1 MKCPKCEYLGYETG
15 TRCRH
20 CGYDFSLMERAAPA
34 ADLPLGDL
42 PLNDTSRQTPA
53 STAWLDEIALDGSG
67 APSRAPVAS
76 APMAAAAAA
85 SATASVSA
93 RDRAARAAL
102 PLFSRGA
109 LADDEPL
116 IKLPAA
122 PRAPLAVR
130 RTPDRPRLRA
140 VAKTGPARVE
150 PEPALDFPEEA
161 GEAAAITTVAT
172 HDVAA
177 AQPARASHHRQAPA
191 SATAAPPVGAAAR
204 LLAALLDHGLLLAI
218 DAAVLYFTMRI
229 ASLAPTEWA
238 VLPPLPIAFFLGLI
252 KVGYFAAFTAIGGQT
267 IGKMAAGI
275 TVVDDSGNAIE
286 PGRAVTRALAG
297 AVSLLTGGLAFL
309 PAVMAADRR
318 ALHDRVA
325 GTRVVRAV

>member
-20 CGYDFSLMERAAPA
+20 CGYDFSLMEPA
-34 ADLPLGDL
+34 AAAADRQLSDLQ
-42 PLNDTSRQTPA
+42 LNDPSLQTPA
-53 STAWLDEIALDGSG
+53 STAWLDEFALDGSG
-67 APSRAPVAS
+67 GASRATVAS
-76 APMAAAAAA
+76 AAPVVAAGAAAA
-85 SATASVSA
+85 VPGPA
-93 RDRAARAAL
+93 RAPRAAL
-102 PLFSRGA
+102 PLFAPGA

-116 IKLPAA
+116 VKLPAA

-140 VAKTGPARVE
+140 VAKTVPARVE
-150 PEPALDFPEEA
+150 PEPVLDFPEA
-161 GEAAAITTVAT
+161 VGEAASITTDAT
-172 HDVAA
+172 HDVAPA
-177 AQPARASHHRQAPA
+177 AQPARASRHRDAPA

-229 ASLAPTEWA
+229 ASLAPTEWGL
-238 VLPPLPIAFFLGLI
+238 LPPLPIAFFLGLI
-252 KVGYFAAFTAIGGQT
+252 KVSYFAAFTAVGGQT

-275 TVVDDSGNAIE
+275 TVVDDDGNALE
-286 PGRAVTRALAG
+286 PGRAVKRALAG

-325 GTRVVRAV
+325 GTRVVRTV